1 MSYWISLVE
10 SDRNHHEI
18 NWDRVH
24 CSWNYSDMLSTL
36 PCGYE
41 RDWQG
46 KQAED
51 MIKPIEDSLT
61 ALKNTPE
68 DYKKYEVDPDHDC
81 GTIEGCQYI
90 LKTCLK
96 GFRQYPKGIIIL
108 D

>member
-10 SDRNHHEI
+10 PDRKHHEI
-18 NWDRVH
+18 DWDGVH
-24 CSWNYSDMLSTL
+24 CSWNYSDMLSAL

-61 ALKNTPE
+61 ALKNNPE
-68 DYKKYEVDPDHDC
+68 DYEKYEVDPDHDC

-90 LKTCLK
+90 LRTCLE
-96 GFRQYPKGIIIL
+96 GFKQYPKGIIIL